1 MQRAQS
7 SDVLPSVMKPFRVQW
22 IMEGFHKWGYSNSWM
37 VFVGENT
44 TTIDE
49 NWGYQQFRKPPYI
62 DSSGYIDIQ
71 IPNTSK
77 YILHGFLFPL
87 GHSHVGFVD
96 GESLDGSFH
105 SKASAV
111 HSACDLRPDA
121 PNIGPASVL
130 HVDGGL
136 SSHPF

>member
-1 MQRAQS
+1 MRIGGTHN
-7 SDVLPSVMKPFRVQW
+7 L
-22 IMEGFHKWGYSNSWM
+22 GNLH
-37 VFVGENT
+37 
-44 TTIDE
+44 
-49 NWGYQQFRKPPYI
+49 I

-136 SSHPF
+136 SSHPFWTFLNKGGSWEDSWNILG